1 VKKIA
6 HLRKSNVAKLRRLAS
21 RILKL
26 VGEESVGYPA
36 KEIVKLCRKAMK

>member
-6 HLRKSNVAKLRRLAS
+6 HLRESNRRKLLRLAS

-26 VGEESVGYPA
+26 VGENSMGYPSR
-36 KEIVKLCRKAMK
+36 EIVKLCKKAMK